1 MVFVFPV
8 SVGFENQE
16 YMIRNVENM
25 RKHGFICSLD
35 DFGTGYSSLG
45 ILKDLPIDVL
55 KLDGAFFRSRT
66 ETEKD
71 FTVLRGIISIA
82 RALNIRTVAEG
93 VEYKEQV
100 DFLRKEGC
108 DCVQGFYFYR
118 PMPIAECEALIA
130 GQGSPPQ

>member
-1 MVFVFPV
+1 
-8 SVGFENQE
+8 
-16 YMIRNVENM
+16 M
-25 RKHGFICSLD
+25 RVALD

-118 PMPIAECEALIA
+118 PMPIAEFEALIA